1 MITFW
6 LVCGLFIVIALAF
19 VLPPL
24 LQRDPVEKVDPAEV
38 REANITVYRDQLS
51 ELETDLANG
60 LVSEEQ
66 YQQDREEIERRLLE
80 DVSSINKA
88 GEKTTKPQADA
99 RNLAYAMAIAI
110 PVLAVGLYLKIGN
123 PNARPTQPPATE
135 PTATMSGDTGRPQE
149 QIEANV
155 AALAQRMEANPSD
168 GQGWAMLGRSYSQ
181 LEKYSE
187 ASKAFEKATAL
198 KTDDAD
204 LLADYA
210 FALAMA
216 NGQKL
221 AGKPAEL
228 VKKAYQLDP
237 NNPKVLELAGNVAF
251 QANDYKQAIEYW
263 TKLQQRV
270 PADSEVG
277 QALAEKIN
285 QAKSLSGPVK

>member
-1 MITFW
+1 
-6 LVCGLFIVIALAF
+6 
-19 VLPPL
+19 
-24 LQRDPVEKVDPAEV
+24 
-38 REANITVYRDQLS
+38 
-51 ELETDLANG
+51 
-60 LVSEEQ
+60 
-66 YQQDREEIERRLLE
+66 
-80 DVSSINKA
+80 
-88 GEKTTKPQADA
+88 
-99 RNLAYAMAIAI
+99 
-110 PVLAVGLYLKIGN
+110 
-123 PNARPTQPPATE
+123 
-135 PTATMSGDTGRPQE
+135 
-149 QIEANV
+149 
-155 AALAQRMEANPSD
+155 
-168 GQGWAMLGRSYSQ
+168 MLGRSYSQ